1 MKVKTIRELVS
12 EKYSLNHLIAS
23 KVEAPRAIYDDAI
36 VKVTL
41 IYDDGEI
48 NIELPVSYETINN
61 S

>member
-41 IYDDGEI
+41 VFDEGEI
-48 NIELPVSYETINN
+48 NIDLPVILLTL
-61 S
+61 

>member
-23 KVEAPRAIYDDAI
+23 KVEAPRAIYDNAI

-41 IYDDGEI
+41 VFDEGEI
-48 NIELPVSYETINN
+48 NIELPVTL
-61 S
+61 